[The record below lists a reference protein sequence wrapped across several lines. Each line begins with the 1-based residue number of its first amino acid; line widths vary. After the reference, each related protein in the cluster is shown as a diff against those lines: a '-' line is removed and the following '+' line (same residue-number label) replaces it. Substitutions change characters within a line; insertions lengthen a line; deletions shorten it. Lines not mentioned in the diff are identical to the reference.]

1 MFMNDL
7 LQTKLFSLLTES
19 SQLVTTE
26 KMQNAYGSFM
36 EEVKTV
42 SQSETD
48 LSKVFR
54 TLNITRIELVSIEIH
69 HRYGQGEKCAK
80 ICLSAKGNLTP

>member
-1 MFMNDL
+1 MNDL

-48 LSKVFR
+48 YSEIFRMLSIARV
-54 TLNITRIELVSIEIH
+54 ELVFMESLYRHE
-69 HRYGQGEKCAK
+69 QGKKCA
-80 ICLSAKGNLTP
+80 

>member
-48 LSKVFR
+48 YSEIFRMLSIARV
-54 TLNITRIELVSIEIH
+54 ELVFMESLYRHE
-69 HRYGQGEKCAK
+69 QGKKCA
-80 ICLSAKGNLTP
+80 